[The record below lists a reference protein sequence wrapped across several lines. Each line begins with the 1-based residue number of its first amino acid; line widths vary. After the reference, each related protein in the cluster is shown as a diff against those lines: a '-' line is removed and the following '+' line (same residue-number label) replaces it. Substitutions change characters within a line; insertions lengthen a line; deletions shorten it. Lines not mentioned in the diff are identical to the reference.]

1 MLYNWLKILHIVFIA
16 SWFAGLFYLPRIYV
30 NLAAETDKTAY
41 TRLLGMSQRLFRFM
55 TIIAIPALAFG
66 FWLWFSFF
74 WGSGAWIHVKLTLVA
89 VVCAYHWYCYVLLKR
104 FEAGQN
110 THSHVWYRWFNE
122 APVILML
129 AIVALAVIKPF

>member
-1 MLYNWLKILHIVFIA
+1 MAGDGTESAADILEDTPSVGGQTVSALFGGQFADALDLQA
-16 SWFAGLFYLPRIYV
+16 SVTNPTGSAANTLAG
-30 NLAAETDKTAY
+30 
-41 TRLLGMSQRLFRFM
+41 
-55 TIIAIPALAFG
+55 IAIPALVFG

-74 WGSGAWIHVKLTLVA
+74 WGSGAWIHAKLTLVA
-89 VVCAYHWYCYVLLKR
+89 AVCAYHWYCYVLLKR